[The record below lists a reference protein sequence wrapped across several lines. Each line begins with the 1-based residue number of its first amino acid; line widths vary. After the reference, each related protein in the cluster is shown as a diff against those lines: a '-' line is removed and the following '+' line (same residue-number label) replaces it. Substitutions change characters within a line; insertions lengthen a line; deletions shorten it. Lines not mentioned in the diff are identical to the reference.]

1 MGHYFILDR
10 EATFAVAVK
19 EALEEKG
26 HSAEIF
32 QDTLKTLASLVD
44 FGADALILD
53 LGITAIDERRLVG
66 TFREVPATRS
76 LPIVGLAESGDSD
89 YAVRVLQLGLTD
101 VLPRALPLAELIAR
115 ITRTVGRATI
125 DQPMMQGRL
134 AGRQLV
140 DFLEYLRHMGKSGNL
155 LVTSTGG
162 GGRIELR
169 GGGIAK
175 ARFKNL
181 RGDAAVLAM
190 LDQETGKFK
199 FEAAEKEA
207 ASTGQVSIQVQQVLL
222 RATWLSDKLA
232 ELKQWIPRSGDE
244 LELNKDAPALGE
256 EADSLPL
263 HAVLQM
269 AKTRPFIR
277 LHELTREL
285 AGAPQEIRLALAVL
299 LKTGH
304 LRRRELEEV
313 PSTKELKSFLGVEFS
328 MMELLQRAKLKGH
341 RGESLTLVGVC
352 DAAVLSGQVE
362 LFRRFREP
370 FGDLA
375 EQLEQTG
382 RASASVKTEA
392 GMLVIHYF
400 SNARR

>member
-26 HSAEIF
+26 HSAVIF

-76 LPIVGLAESGDSD
+76 LPIVGLAASDDSD

-101 VLPRALPLAELIAR
+101 VLPRDLPLEELIAR
-115 ITRTVGRATI
+115 ITRTVGRATV
-125 DQPMMQGRL
+125 DLPMLQGRL

-155 LVTSTGG
+155 LITSTGG
-162 GGRIELR
+162 GGRIEMR
-169 GGGIAK
+169 RGGIAK
-175 ARFKNL
+175 ARFKSL
-181 RGDAAVLAM
+181 RGEAAVLAM

-199 FEAAEKEA
+199 FEAAEGEV
-207 ASTGQVSIQVQQVLL
+207 ASTSPVAIQVQQVLL
-222 RATWLSDKLA
+222 RATWISDKLRSL
-232 ELKQWIPRSGDE
+232 EEWIPRSGDE
-244 LELNKDAPALGE
+244 LELNEDAPTLDE

-263 HAVLQM
+263 RAVLEL
-269 AKTRPFIR
+269 AKARPFIR

-285 AGAPQEIRLALAVL
+285 GEAPQELRLALAML
-299 LKTGH
+299 RKTGH

-313 PSTKELKSFLGVEFS
+313 PSTKELTSFLGVEFS
-328 MMELLQRAKLKGH
+328 MLELLQRAKLKGH
-341 RGESLTLVGVC
+341 RGETLTLVGVSE
-352 DAAVLSGQVE
+352 ASVLPSLVA
-362 LFRRFREP
+362 LFKRFRES

-375 EQLEQTG
+375 EQLERTG
-382 RASASVKTEA
+382 QASASVKTEA